1 MAAPKKDDDCHTL
14 LRGPSIFVVV
24 EILEPGS
31 HFCPKPTE
39 FTRCT
44 ALIFYS
50 SNVAVDVS
58 AGFLLYFQVAMLK
71 IQPLEEWKFLYTK
84 SSNLRIWQIKRH
96 AFWNSLKS
104 VGPRNHLNCA
114 STWHVGCFWWLLEVT
129 ETQDLTWKS
138 DIFQV
143 AMDERKV
150 IHVQK
155 AQRLGY
161 NTKAR
166 R

>member
-1 MAAPKKDDDCHTL
+1 MRSSNAMAAPKKDDDCHTL

-24 EILEPGS
+24 VVVVVVVVLEPGS

-71 IQPLEEWKFLYTK
+71 IQPLEE
-84 SSNLRIWQIKRH
+84 
-96 AFWNSLKS
+96 
-104 VGPRNHLNCA
+104 
-114 STWHVGCFWWLLEVT
+114 
-129 ETQDLTWKS
+129 
-138 DIFQV
+138 
-143 AMDERKV
+143 
-150 IHVQK
+150 
-155 AQRLGY
+155 
-161 NTKAR
+161 
-166 R
+166 